1 MKNAKKVSEKTS
13 ADKLKNKSIGKSKKP
28 AVKETENVPKL
39 VHLLQ
44 VHQIELE
51 HQNQELRIVQEE
63 LEVSRN
69 KFVNLFD
76 FSPVPYF
83 SLNPK
88 GIINEVNLIASKMFG
103 IDRGKLIGKQFNHYI
118 LLDVRDIFNNF
129 INTIFSSPGKHIC
142 EVKLI
147 NTNKDIFF
155 VRLEGLELEN
165 ELEPERKCQLA
176 VIDLTE
182 YKNIET
188 SLKETAEELKSLNAT
203 KDKFFSIIA
212 HDLRSPFQSLL
223 GFSEMLST
231 QIETLSLEEIV
242 KYSKDLNSNLINV
255 YGLLDNLLQ
264 WALMQRDAVEFKPI
278 NLNLYELV
286 NKMIIISNPIAK
298 KKNISI
304 SNNVD
309 SGRVVYADSDMIHSI
324 VQNLITNAIKF
335 TPIDGKIYV
344 TSVEKNGCIEIS
356 VRDTGVG
363 IKSNNYSELFNFDS
377 IFSTNGTLGEKGT
390 GLGLPLCKEFVEK
403 HGGNIWVES
412 DLGKGS
418 KFTFTLPITIS

>member
-1 MKNAKKVSEKTS
+1 MKKIKKASEKENTS
-13 ADKLKNKSIGKSKKP
+13 KPIKKNKEKLIKP
-28 AVKETENVPKL
+28 AAKVKEDVPKL

-51 HQNQELRIVQEE
+51 HQNQELRIAQEE

-69 KFVNLFD
+69 KYVNLFD

-83 SLNPK
+83 ALNPE
-88 GIINEVNLIASKMFG
+88 GIINEVNLIASKIIG

-118 LLDVRDIFNNF
+118 LPDVRDIFNNF
-129 INTIFSSPGKHIC
+129 IKTVFNSPEKHNC

-147 NTNKDIFF
+147 NSNKDIFY

-182 YKNIET
+182 YKNIES
-188 SLKETAEELKSLNAT
+188 SLKVTAEELKSLNAT

-242 KYSKDLNSNLINV
+242 KFSKDLNSNLINV

-264 WALMQRDAVEFKPI
+264 WSLMQRDAVEYKPD

-286 NKMIIISNPIAK
+286 NKMITVSNPAAK

-309 SGRVVYADSDMIHSI
+309 PEKEVYADSDMLHSI
-324 VQNLITNAIKF
+324 IQNLITNAIKF
-335 TPIDGKIYV
+335 TPVDGKIYV
-344 TSVEKNGCIEIS
+344 ASVEKDGCIEFS
-356 VRDTGVG
+356 VQDTGVG
-363 IKSNNYSELFNFDS
+363 IKYNNYSELFNFNS
-377 IFSTNGTLGEKGT
+377 IFSTTGTSGEKGT

-403 HGGNIWVES
+403 HGGKIWVES

-418 KFTFTLPITIS
+418 KFTFTLPIKIS